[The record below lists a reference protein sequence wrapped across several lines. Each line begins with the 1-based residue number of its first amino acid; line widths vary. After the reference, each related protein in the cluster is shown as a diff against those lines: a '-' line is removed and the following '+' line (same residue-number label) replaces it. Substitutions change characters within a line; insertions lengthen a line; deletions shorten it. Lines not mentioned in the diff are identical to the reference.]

1 MQLTG
6 SQITTFLISISVM
19 LFSAKLLGE
28 FFIKIKQPAI
38 IGEIIAGVILGPT
51 VLGIIFPSIFLQ
63 LFPKSH
69 EISIAIESFT
79 TIAVILLL
87 LISGLEVDLAMVLSQ
102 GKKAIYTSNMGLAVP
117 FVLGFGVSYIF
128 PNLMGIGEGS
138 SIFIFALF
146 MGTAL
151 SISALPVIAKT
162 LIDLNIF
169 KQEIGVIIIS
179 AAMLNDLIGWLIF
192 SIILGLIGTNHSGF
206 SPLETMAFI
215 ILFVMFFL
223 TIGKKLFN
231 NIIPFINKSF
241 TFPGGILSFIL
252 IIGFLGAAFTE
263 HIGVHAIF
271 GAFIIGV
278 SIGDSAHLSI
288 QTKEII
294 HQFVTH
300 IFAPLFFVSIGLKVN
315 FIQNF
320 DFVIVSVILVLS
332 FFGKIIGCG
341 VGAYWS
347 GLNKNDSI
355 IVGFGMNSRGTM
367 EIILGLIALQ
377 AGIINNQVFVA
388 LVIMALVTSITSAPI
403 MSYFLAK
410 KEKFKFNNL
419 VDEKNILFTDELDKE
434 SIIMKLVNRICEKSN
449 LDSAEIYRGVLA
461 REHMIPTGIS
471 NYLAIPHAK
480 INIKRPLLAIAINN
494 SGLDFEATDGTL
506 SKIII
511 LLLTP
516 KNNNELQF
524 KLLSE
529 ISNKFRDKQE
539 VEKLLSV
546 ESEKAFIEKLNEIS
560 A

>member
-28 FFIKIKQPAI
+28 LFVKIKQPAI

-51 VLGIIFPSIFLQ
+51 VLGMIFPSIFLQ
-63 LFPKSH
+63 LFPKSY

-79 TIAVILLL
+79 MIAVILLL

-102 GKKAIYTSNMGLAVP
+102 GKKAIYTSNMGLAIP
-117 FVLGFGVSYIF
+117 FVLGFSVSYLF

-162 LIDLNIF
+162 LIDLKIF

-192 SIILGLIGTNHSGF
+192 SIILGLIGTNHGGF
-206 SPLETMAFI
+206 SPLETMIFI
-215 ILFVMFFL
+215 IVFVSFFL
-223 TIGKKLFN
+223 TIGKKIFN

-241 TFPGGILSFIL
+241 TYPGGILSFIL
-252 IIGFLGAAFTE
+252 ILGFLGAAFTE
-263 HIGVHAIF
+263 YIGIHAIF

-278 SIGDSAHLSI
+278 AIGDSAHLSM

-341 VGAYWS
+341 LGAYWS
-347 GLNKNDSI
+347 GLNKNDSF

-403 MSYFLAK
+403 MSYFLSK
-410 KEKFKFNNL
+410 KEKFRFNNL
-419 VDEKNILFTDELDKE
+419 LDEKNVLFLDERDKE
-434 SIIMKLVNRICEKSN
+434 SIIMKLVANICVSSN
-449 LDSAEIYRGVLA
+449 LDSNEIYREVLI
-461 REHMIPTGIS
+461 RENVIATGIS

-480 INIKRPLLAIAINN
+480 INIKRPLMAIAINN
-494 SGLDFEATDGTL
+494 TGLDFEASDGTL

-516 KNNNELQF
+516 KNNTELQL

-529 ISNKFRDKQE
+529 ISNKFMDKQK
-539 VEKLLSV
+539 VEDLLAI
-546 ESEKAFIEKLNEIS
+546 ESPKVFIEKLKQIS
-560 A
+560 S